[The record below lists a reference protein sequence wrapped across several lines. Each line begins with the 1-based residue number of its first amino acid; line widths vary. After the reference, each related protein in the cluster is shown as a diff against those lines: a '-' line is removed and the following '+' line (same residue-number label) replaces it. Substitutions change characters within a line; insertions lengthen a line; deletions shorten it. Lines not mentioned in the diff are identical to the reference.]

1 MRNHFII
8 WIIGMALLITSQL
21 RGQMQFEASA
31 QYGQVLDVVF
41 APQDPNTVYARTVAN
56 HIVKSTNMGGDW
68 EVIRSLPQENH
79 YITVKDLRLT
89 ADGSSISYICAAE
102 GTGFNRIEIMDLA
115 TETVVKEI
123 YSPIGAVDGSL
134 IQSYSISKDNTD
146 IVLMHTTRM
155 VNWGLVTEI
164 FYTVDAGENWESVY
178 FGPDNGNIN
187 VNNVAISPY
196 DSQRLFIMRGASP
209 DPVEGGLLISDD
221 GGFTWEEKLPH
232 TNFSALTFHPENE
245 DELYLG
251 TFYLGPGQEQNLYK
265 STDGGE
271 TWNVVP
277 LDWTSQSTNSIHVI
291 AYNPAN
297 PENIIILE
305 ENEVVITTD
314 GGQNWVNH
322 VYTDPDYEED
332 YYYGTWVSF
341 DPFVENQ
348 VIITANYYPFI
359 SQDGGVTMAKFRTP
373 FVNTSG
379 HLAIHKKEEK
389 HLYYGLRNGY
399 IHKNLQTGEETE
411 NGLLPLGQFSNQT
424 RSGTYADTHQPGRLF
439 FSNMSMMGNSS
450 LFMSDDHGQNFTSV
464 FSGSYL
470 FLIAQASL
478 PSNPDIA
485 LISFGEMLYKFDFS
499 DLENVTN
506 QEFMLPSFGVVMA
519 MLFDENNEDEF
530 FIAQGNKLYHTEDG
544 GQTWQ
549 DSSTGMEILSG
560 SDYIYDVKRNPLNPF
575 QLAIG
580 STLGVFVSDDNGANW
595 QQVYSES
602 PMDRVEFS
610 PYEDGKIVASSIY
623 QDGSAYAAS
632 DSKTVFSKDGGETWE
647 EISTDLL
654 GYLITNSTEIIFNDE
669 NSADVYF
676 QVMDLGLIKYNLDL
690 TTLSTGDFTD
700 QNSQI
705 QIYPNPTS
713 GILNI
718 DSESEILQL
727 NMYDLSGKK
736 VSVSKSSQMNISALP
751 KGVYILNIL
760 TKDGKK
766 STQKIIKN

>member
-359 SQDGGVTMAKFRTP
+359 SQDGGVTMNKFRSP

-379 HLAIHKKEEK
+379 RISVHQNEEGN
-389 HLYYGLRNGY
+389 HLYYGLRNGV
-399 IHKNLQTGEETE
+399 IHVDLETQQETE
-411 NGLLPLGQFSNQT
+411 IGLLPLGQFSNQT
-424 RSGTYADTHQPGRLF
+424 RSGVYADAHQTGRLF
-439 FSNMSMMGNSS
+439 FSNSTMMGNSA
-450 LFMSDDHGQNFTSV
+450 LFMSNDHGLNFQSV
-464 FSGSYL
+464 FNGSYL
-470 FLIAQASL
+470 FLTAQTSM
-478 PSNPDIA
+478 PSDPNQA
-485 LISFGEMLYKFDFS
+485 LIAFGEMVYRFDFT
-499 DLENVTN
+499 DLSNITN
-506 QEFMLPSFGVVMA
+506 QELVAPGFGGIFS
-519 MLFDENNEDEF
+519 MLFDENDADDF
-530 FIAQGNKLYHTEDG
+530 FIAQGNRIYRTQDG
-544 GQTWQ
+544 GQTWET
-549 DSSTGMEILSG
+549 SSTGLTG
-560 SDYIYDVKRNPLNPF
+560 DFVYDLKRNPLVPE
-575 QLAIG
+575 QLAAA
-580 STLGVFVSDDNGANW
+580 TSDGLFLSSDNGATW
-595 QQVYSES
+595 ESVYSES
-602 PMDRVEFS
+602 PMDHVEFS
-610 PYEDGKIVASSIY
+610 PYADGKIVASSIF
-623 QDGSAYAAS
+623 QDGSAYPSS
-632 DSKTVFSKDGGETWE
+632 DSQTVFTKDGGETWTAIGTDE
-647 EISTDLL
+647 LGFMRTHSTDILFT
-654 GYLITNSTEIIFNDE
+654 GE

-676 QVMDLGLIKYNLDL
+676 QIMDLGVVKYTLDL
-690 TTLSTGDFTD
+690 TTLATD
-700 QNSQI
+700 EWQNNVSEVLV
-705 QIYPNPTS
+705 YPNPTDGYLFIQSKTEIENVVIYDVAGRMISEQKS
-713 GILNI
+713 GQINI
-718 DSESEILQL
+718 AS
-727 NMYDLSGKK
+727 
-736 VSVSKSSQMNISALP
+736 LP
-751 KGVYILNIL
+751 KGIYLIQIA

-766 STQKIIKN
+766 TSRKVVKR

>member
-1 MRNHFII
+1 
-8 WIIGMALLITSQL
+8 
-21 RGQMQFEASA
+21 
-31 QYGQVLDVVF
+31 
-41 APQDPNTVYARTVAN
+41 
-56 HIVKSTNMGGDW
+56 
-68 EVIRSLPQENH
+68 
-79 YITVKDLRLT
+79 
-89 ADGSSISYICAAE
+89 
-102 GTGFNRIEIMDLA
+102 
-115 TETVVKEI
+115 
-123 YSPIGAVDGSL
+123 
-134 IQSYSISKDNTD
+134 
-146 IVLMHTTRM
+146 
-155 VNWGLVTEI
+155 
-164 FYTVDAGENWESVY
+164 
-178 FGPDNGNIN
+178 
-187 VNNVAISPY
+187 
-196 DSQRLFIMRGASP
+196 
-209 DPVEGGLLISDD
+209 
-221 GGFTWEEKLPH
+221 
-232 TNFSALTFHPENE
+232 
-245 DELYLG
+245 
-251 TFYLGPGQEQNLYK
+251 
-265 STDGGE
+265 
-271 TWNVVP
+271 
-277 LDWTSQSTNSIHVI
+277 
-291 AYNPAN
+291 
-297 PENIIILE
+297 
-305 ENEVVITTD
+305 
-314 GGQNWVNH
+314 
-322 VYTDPDYEED
+322 
-332 YYYGTWVSF
+332 
-341 DPFVENQ
+341 
-348 VIITANYYPFI
+348 
-359 SQDGGVTMAKFRTP
+359 
-373 FVNTSG
+373 
-379 HLAIHKKEEK
+379 
-389 HLYYGLRNGY
+389 
-399 IHKNLQTGEETE
+399 
-411 NGLLPLGQFSNQT
+411 
-424 RSGTYADTHQPGRLF
+424 
-439 FSNMSMMGNSS
+439 

-499 DLENVTN
+499 DFENVTN
-506 QEFMLPSFGVVMA
+506 QELMLPSFGVIMA
-519 MLFDENNEDEF
+519 MLFDENNEDKF